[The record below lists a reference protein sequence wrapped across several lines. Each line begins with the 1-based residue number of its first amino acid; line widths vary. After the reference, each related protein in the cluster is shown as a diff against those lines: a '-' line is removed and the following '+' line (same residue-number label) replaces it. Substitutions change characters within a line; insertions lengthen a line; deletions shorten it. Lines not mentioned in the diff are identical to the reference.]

1 MLKFPFVKSSYARP
15 VANGAGVVGRVGALV
30 EKLGVLVGKDPV
42 PVGKGGA
49 AVDRGVLV
57 EALGNG
63 GNELVL
69 LPKGGLACLYRPY
82 G

>member
-15 VANGAGVVGRVGALV
+15 VANGVGVVGRAGALV
-30 EKLGVLVGKDPV
+30 GKLGVLVGKGAV

-49 AVDRGVLV
+49 AVNRGVLA

-69 LPKGGLACLYRPY
+69 LPK
-82 G
+82 

>member
-1 MLKFPFVKSSYARP
+1 MA
-15 VANGAGVVGRVGALV
+15 GAPV

-49 AVDRGVLV
+49 AMAVESGGVLV
-57 EALGNG
+57 AVPGNG

-69 LPKGGLACLYRPY
+69 LLPKKGGLGCLY
-82 G
+82 

>member
-15 VANGAGVVGRVGALV
+15 VANGVGVVGRAGALV
-30 EKLGVLVGKDPV
+30 GKLGVLVGKDPV

-49 AVDRGVLV
+49 AGDRSVLV
-57 EALGNG
+57 EVLGKC
-63 GNELVL
+63 GNELLL
-69 LPKGGLACLYRPY
+69 LPKGGLACSYRSY

>member
-1 MLKFPFVKSSYARP
+1 M
-15 VANGAGVVGRVGALV
+15 ANGVGVVGRAGALV
-30 EKLGVLVGKDPV
+30 GKLGVLVGKVAV

-57 EALGNG
+57 EVLGNG

-69 LPKGGLACLYRPY
+69 LPKGGLACLY
-82 G
+82 

>member
-1 MLKFPFVKSSYARP
+1 M
-15 VANGAGVVGRVGALV
+15 ANGAGAVGRAGALL
-30 EKLGVLVGKDPV
+30 EELGVLVGKDLV

-57 EALGNG
+57 EVLGNG

-69 LPKGGLACLYRPY
+69 LRKGGLACLYRSY